1 MSRDTVRG
9 VDLLNRSGINRGSVL
24 LLVASALLLG
34 GCDTMSYQYGRAQ
47 ERIAQLYGSDDDQA
61 VENSATPPVQVAP
74 QPAIVTATGYAPIS
88 PQPGATAG
96 QRALNAMRASKLRA
110 YQELTAIVH
119 GQYLFGTTRV
129 NDMVLQNDQFDAAVG
144 GIIRGARVVK
154 SYPVQDDTYAT
165 ILELDLRDVQ
175 RAYID
180 MQ

>member
-1 MSRDTVRG
+1 MSGAAMKQVVTSGAPVTGWRLGAVW
-9 VDLLNRSGINRGSVL
+9 LLC
-24 LLVASALLLG
+24 AALA
-34 GCDTMSYQYGRAQ
+34 GCDTMGYQFGRAQ
-47 ERIAQLYGSDDDQA
+47 ERIATLYGSNS
-61 VENSATPPVQVAP
+61 EGSATPPAQVDP
-74 QPAIVTATGYAPIS
+74 TPKIVTATGYAPIS

-110 YQELTAIVH
+110 YQELAAIVH
-119 GQYLFGTTRV
+119 GQYLFGTTQV
-129 NDMVLQNDQFDAAVG
+129 KEMVLQNDQFDAAVG

-165 ILELDLRDVQ
+165 ILELDLREVQ